1 MEYIEYKRVPYT
13 IDGDILKTT
22 FTSKELHNVYNF
34 FDTLWQL
41 RKHNREQYVKKN
53 ISINLYNIIENSI
66 GDFVYDISLFSEY
79 NEYGKEE
86 FLENVETINKQ
97 SVTELHNKLC
107 KDLISKTSKEIEY
120 LLSDPSAYHDE
131 YLYIFEN

>member
-13 IDGDILKTT
+13 IDGDILKTQ
-22 FTSKELHNVYNF
+22 FTQKELNDVYNF
-34 FDTLWQL
+34 FDTLWEL
-41 RKHNREQYVKKN
+41 RKHNRAQYVKRN
-53 ISINLYNIIENSI
+53 INGNLYNIIENSI

-97 SVTELHNKLC
+97 SIVELHNKLC
-107 KDLISKTSKEIEY
+107 NDIINKSAKEIQY
-120 LLSDPSAYHDE
+120 LLDNPSAYHNE
-131 YLYIFEN
+131 YLYVFEN

>member
-1 MEYIEYKRVPYT
+1 MEYIEYNRVPYT

-22 FTSKELHNVYNF
+22 FTQKELHDVYNF

-41 RKHNREQYVKKN
+41 RKHNREQYVEKN
-53 ISINLYNIIENSI
+53 ISRDIYNIIENSI

-97 SVTELHNKLC
+97 SVAELYNKLC
-107 KDLISKTSKEIEY
+107 KNLINKSAKEIQY
-120 LLSDPSAYHDE
+120 LLDNPSAYCDE
-131 YLYIFEN
+131 YLYVFES

>member
-1 MEYIEYKRVPYT
+1 MEYIEYKRIPYT

-22 FTSKELHNVYNF
+22 FTPKKLHNVYNF

-53 ISINLYNIIENSI
+53 ISQDIYNIIENSI
-66 GDFVYDISLFSEY
+66 GNFVYDISLFSEY

-86 FLENVETINKQ
+86 FLGNVETINKQ

-107 KDLISKTSKEIEY
+107 KDLLSKSAEEIKH
-120 LLSDPSAYHDE
+120 LLSDPSSCHDE

>member
-1 MEYIEYKRVPYT
+1 MEYIEYNRVPYT
-13 IDGDILKTT
+13 IDGDILKTA
-22 FTSKELHNVYNF
+22 FTQKELHNVQNF

-41 RKHNREQYVKKN
+41 RKHNREQYVKKI

-66 GDFVYDISLFSEY
+66 GDFVYDIALFSEY

-97 SVTELHNKLC
+97 SVVELHNKLC
-107 KDLISKTSKEIEY
+107 KDLLSKSAKEIEH
-120 LLSDPSAYHDE
+120 LLNDSSAYRDE

>member
-1 MEYIEYKRVPYT
+1 MKYIEYNRIPYT
-13 IDGDILKTT
+13 IDGDILKIT
-22 FTSKELHNVYNF
+22 FTPKELHNVYNF

-53 ISINLYNIIENSI
+53 ISQDIYNIIENSI

-97 SVTELHNKLC
+97 SVVKLHNKLC
-107 KDLISKTSKEIEY
+107 TGLINKSAEEIEH
-120 LLSDPSAYHDE
+120 LLSDPSSYRDE
-131 YLYIFEN
+131 YLYIFED

>member
-1 MEYIEYKRVPYT
+1 MEYIDYKRIPYT

-22 FTSKELHNVYNF
+22 FTPKELHNVYNF

-53 ISINLYNIIENSI
+53 ISVNLYNIIENSI

-86 FLENVETINKQ
+86 FLENVETINRQ
-97 SVTELHNKLC
+97 GVAELHNKLC

-131 YLYIFEN
+131 YLYILKD

>member
-22 FTSKELHNVYNF
+22 FTQKELHDVYNF

-97 SVTELHNKLC
+97 SVAELHNKLC
-107 KDLISKTSKEIEY
+107 KNLINKTSKEIRY
-120 LLSDPSAYHDE
+120 LLDNPSAYRDE
-131 YLYIFEN
+131 YLYVFED

>member
-1 MEYIEYKRVPYT
+1 MEYIEYNKVPYT

-22 FTSKELHNVYNF
+22 FTPKELHNVFNF

-120 LLSDPSAYHDE
+120 LLSDPSTYHDE
-131 YLYIFEN
+131 YLCIFEN

>member
-1 MEYIEYKRVPYT
+1 MEYIEYNRVPYT

-22 FTSKELHNVYNF
+22 FTQKELHSVYNF
-34 FDTLWQL
+34 FDALWQL
-41 RKHNREQYVKKN
+41 RKHSREQYVKKN
-53 ISINLYNIIENSI
+53 INANLYNIIENSI

-107 KDLISKTSKEIEY
+107 KDLLNKSTEEIEH
-120 LLSDPSAYHDE
+120 LLSDPSTYRDE
-131 YLYIFEN
+131 YLYVFED

>member
-1 MEYIEYKRVPYT
+1 MEYINYNRIPYT
-13 IDGDILKTT
+13 IDGNILKTT
-22 FTSKELHNVYNF
+22 FTPKELHDVYNF

-97 SVTELHNKLC
+97 SVIELHNKLC
-107 KDLISKTSKEIEY
+107 KDLISKTSKEIEH
-120 LLSDPSAYHDE
+120 LLSDPSAYRDE
-131 YLYIFEN
+131 YLYILED

>member
-1 MEYIEYKRVPYT
+1 MEYIEYNRVPYT
-13 IDGDILKTT
+13 IDSDILKTT
-22 FTSKELHNVYNF
+22 FTPKELHNVYNF

-107 KDLISKTSKEIEY
+107 KDLISKTNKEIEY
-120 LLSDPSAYHDE
+120 LLSDPSTYHDE
-131 YLYIFEN
+131 YLCIFEN

>member
-1 MEYIEYKRVPYT
+1 MEYIEYHRVPYT
-13 IDGDILKTT
+13 IDGDILKTA
-22 FTSKELHNVYNF
+22 FTPKELHNVYNF

-41 RKHNREQYVKKN
+41 RKHNRDQYVKKN

-79 NEYGKEE
+79 KEYGKEE

-97 SVTELHNKLC
+97 SVVELHNKLC
-107 KDLISKTSKEIEY
+107 KDLLSKPVKEIEY
-120 LLSDPSAYHDE
+120 LLSDPSAYRDE
-131 YLYIFEN
+131 YLYILED

>member
-1 MEYIEYKRVPYT
+1 MEYIDYKRIPYT
-13 IDGDILKTT
+13 IDGNILKTT
-22 FTSKELHNVYNF
+22 FTQKELHDIYNF

-66 GDFVYDISLFSEY
+66 GDFVYNISLFSEY

-97 SVTELHNKLC
+97 SVVEFHNKLC
-107 KDLISKTSKEIEY
+107 KDLLNKSAEEIEH
-120 LLSDPSAYHDE
+120 LLSDPSSYRNE
-131 YLYIFEN
+131 YLYIFED

>member
-1 MEYIEYKRVPYT
+1 MEYIEYNRVPYT
-13 IDGDILKTT
+13 IDGDILKTA
-22 FTSKELHNVYNF
+22 FTPKELHNVYNF

-41 RKHNREQYVKKN
+41 RKHNRDQYVKKN

-97 SVTELHNKLC
+97 SVVELHNKLC
-107 KDLISKTSKEIEY
+107 KDLLSKPVKEIEY
-120 LLSDPSAYHDE
+120 LLSDPSAYRDE
-131 YLYIFEN
+131 YLYILED

>member
-1 MEYIEYKRVPYT
+1 MEYIDYKRIPYT

-22 FTSKELHNVYNF
+22 FTPKELHNVYNF
-34 FDTLWQL
+34 FDALWQL

-66 GDFVYDISLFSEY
+66 GDFVYDILLFSDY

-97 SVTELHNKLC
+97 SVVGLHNKLC
-107 KDLISKTSKEIEY
+107 KDLLSKTDEEIKY
-120 LLSDPSAYHDE
+120 LLDNPSAYHDE

>member
-1 MEYIEYKRVPYT
+1 MEYIEYNRVPYT

-22 FTSKELHNVYNF
+22 FTPKELHNVYNF

-53 ISINLYNIIENSI
+53 ININLYNIIENSI

-97 SVTELHNKLC
+97 SVVELHNKLC
-107 KDLISKTSKEIEY
+107 KDLLSKSAKEIEH
-120 LLSDPSAYHDE
+120 LLSDPPSYCDE
-131 YLYIFEN
+131 YLYILEY

>member
-22 FTSKELHNVYNF
+22 FTPKELHNVYNF

-41 RKHNREQYVKKN
+41 RKHHREQYVKKN

-66 GDFVYDISLFSEY
+66 GDFVYDISLFSDY

-107 KDLISKTSKEIEY
+107 KDLISKTNKEIQY
-120 LLSDPSAYHDE
+120 LLDNPSAYRDE

>member
-1 MEYIEYKRVPYT
+1 MKYIEYNRVPYT

-22 FTSKELHNVYNF
+22 LTPKELHNVYNF

-97 SVTELHNKLC
+97 SVIELHNKLC
-107 KDLISKTSKEIEY
+107 KDLLSKSTKEIEH
-120 LLSDPSAYHDE
+120 LLSEPSSYRDE
-131 YLYIFEN
+131 YLYIFED

>member
-1 MEYIEYKRVPYT
+1 MEYIEYNRVPYT

-22 FTSKELHNVYNF
+22 FTPKELHNVYNF

-53 ISINLYNIIENSI
+53 ISVNLYNIIENSI

-107 KDLISKTSKEIEY
+107 KDLISKTSKEIEH
-120 LLSDPSAYHDE
+120 LLSDPSTYHDE

>member
-1 MEYIEYKRVPYT
+1 MEYIEYNRVPYT
-13 IDGDILKTT
+13 IDGNILKTT
-22 FTSKELHNVYNF
+22 FTPKDLHDVYNF
-34 FDTLWQL
+34 FDTLLQL

-53 ISINLYNIIENSI
+53 ISINLYSIIENSI

-97 SVTELHNKLC
+97 SVVELHNKLC
-107 KDLISKTSKEIEY
+107 KNLLNKSTEEIEH
-120 LLSDPSAYHDE
+120 LLSDPSSYHDE
-131 YLYIFEN
+131 YLYIFED

>member
-1 MEYIEYKRVPYT
+1 MEYIEYNRVPYT

-22 FTSKELHNVYNF
+22 FTPKELHNVYNF

-120 LLSDPSAYHDE
+120 LLSDPSTYHDE
-131 YLYIFEN
+131 YLCIFEN